1 MNQSVKYII
10 IGLGIAL
17 LFWCC
22 ACVVGLGLGWSFI
35 KDDVA
40 DILEAQATAEP
51 APISEIERRAAT
63 AAEHQTAELLAE
75 ASVPE
80 RDLVDLIS
88 RLGGAPALPDLAP
101 ETDPPDYALGD
112 EVTFQLHNVET
123 NQFFTTDA
131 ALSYVTPHAYWWVE
145 KGYSIPKDDL
155 EESAL
160 NFEERTYPT
169 NRQFFGSEWT
179 PGIDGDPHIYIFLG
193 YVPGVGGSF
202 SPPDEYPA
210 EINPHSNEHEMFY
223 INLDNAMPG
232 NAYFDGI
239 LAHEFQHMIHWN
251 QDRDEVTWINEA
263 MSELAAQVNGYD
275 VGGSDIAFTQE
286 PDTQLTTWSELDAS
300 GPHYGASYLFGAYVL
315 DQYGTEAI
323 SQLVA
328 GQDNGIAGVDAM
340 LAAVDSSGRQFTD
353 LYADWLIANYLDDQE
368 PADGR
373 YGYADVSVPKVHLAD
388 RHSDYPVDQ
397 LAAVGQYAADYIRL
411 EGRGRLTIEFT
422 GSTLA
427 SLVGNQAHSG
437 QYQWWSN
444 RSDESDARLTRAF
457 DLTGLEQA
465 TLQAWMWYDLEVDY
479 DYAYVEISTDD
490 GETWTI
496 LANDHTVTSNPS
508 GNSYG
513 PALTGLS
520 GGDDGPAWIQQSFD
534 LTPFAGQQVLIRFEV
549 ITDEELNHP
558 GLCLDDVTIPE
569 LGYTHDAEAGDDGWT
584 AEGFLLVTDYV
595 PQQFLVQLITIGD
608 ETQVERMELDELSH
622 GTMTITGLGQSI
634 DRAVLVISAL
644 APVTTERASYR
655 YQITQD

>member
-35 KDDVA
+35 KDDAA
-40 DILEAQATAEP
+40 DLLEAQATTEP

-63 AAEHQTAELLAE
+63 AEEHQTAELLAE

-101 ETDPPDYALGD
+101 ETNPPDYALGD

-131 ALSYVTPHAYWWVE
+131 VLSYVTPHAYWWVE
-145 KGYSIPKDDL
+145 KGYSIPEDDL

-275 VGGSDIAFTQE
+275 VGGSDIAFTQD

-353 LYADWLIANYLDDQE
+353 LYADWLVANYLDDQE

-373 YGYADVSVPKVHLAD
+373 YSYADVSVPRVYLAD

-411 EGRGRLTIEFT
+411 EGRGNLTIEFT

-444 RSDESDARLTRAF
+444 RSDESDARLTRTF

-465 TLQAWMWYDLEVDY
+465 TLQAWMWHDLEVDY
-479 DYAYVEISTDD
+479 DYAYVEVSTDD

-569 LGYTHDAEAGDDGWT
+569 LGYTHDAEAGDDGWI

-622 GTMTITGLGQSI
+622 GTMTVTGLGQGI